1 MKVENKNIFKFS
13 LLVVALTAVNISSVY
28 ATDSAEVGIKIGDPQ
43 IHPTGVNFHVGEP
56 KNVHVIGKGKD
67 AIGIQTF
74 GERSTIGIYNDNGAV
89 NINSVSDTG
98 AAYGIKS
105 ENSKYFG
112 MTTNMTLDP
121 NHENFFNINVS
132 GATNKKS
139 AGIFSDSTSNV
150 GIIIFCGGLNITA
163 HNADGINV
171 KVKIGGISHLS
182 EADISQVENRYQLG
196 RINIKVTSDVNDK
209 IKRSAIY
216 FDGEGSS
223 YIENYSLNIESS
235 SNAIYL
241 KNEHNMFLITPN
253 EIKSTVQRYKIS
265 GDIVLESE
273 SKLNLDGID
282 YLKTNITKISGGKAE
297 IILSKGGNNWK
308 SQWDITGNSD
318 VNSLELNNSLV
329 QFMNKPAPVN
339 TMARLN
345 SNAGFYTLN
354 IEEKLTVNGGGTFIL
369 NTNGVDSDHIYVK
382 EMEGKA
388 HLFVKD
394 NGSANATVDS
404 QLALAKIDIKDVDSG
419 FIVNDFEAGG
429 YQFSAKEVN
438 GEYVANTNGRSHGSV
453 LSSSANVAANS
464 MVGNYLTNLVET
476 KNILNRVSDIRN
488 NKADNNL
495 WIRGYNGK
503 INAFE
508 SGLLSGFD
516 MKYNALQIGW
526 DNKLSVNTQ
535 GNFYLGAVVGYT
547 YGDQDHNFGSAKLKS
562 YNASL
567 YGSYMTED
575 HLYADVVLKY
585 ARLNNDFKVTS
596 LGGNSVKGDT
606 KTNSYSLSAGVGKRI
621 YLNSKDQGWFI
632 EPQAQLTATHIDAA
646 SYRASNGLRVKLDSQ
661 NSTLGRFGGSVG
673 YDINQ
678 SSLPTTIY
686 AKAALVREFAGGA
699 DYYLNNAKEHHSF
712 KGSWG
717 QYGIGVSTNFTPN
730 QQLYVDFEADRGGR
744 FKQRQLNVGYS
755 LSF

>member
-1 MKVENKNIFKFS
+1 MKFKFS
-13 LLVVALTAVNISSVY
+13 LLVCALSLSNISFANQY
-28 ATDSAEVGIKIGDPQ
+28 FYNNYVGD
-43 IHPTGVNFHVGEP
+43 
-56 KNVHVIGKGKD
+56 VIGKEIISTEDSNFYGNLVLEKSTTFNAVSKD
-67 AIGIQTF
+67 QNTYGVKSTGLYGQIILND
-74 GERSTIGIYNDNGAV
+74 ERSLLY
-89 NINSVSDTG
+89 INSLSELG
-98 AAYGIKS
+98 SAYGIKS
-105 ENSKYFG
+105 DALKQISISDIKFYYPNKIENA
-112 MTTNMTLDP
+112 L
-121 NHENFFNINVS
+121 EINVK
-132 GATNKKS
+132 GGIDKKS
-139 AGIFSDSTSNV
+139 AAISAENDAASFS
-150 GIIIFCGGLNITA
+150 IYLPKRGLKITA
-163 HNADGINV
+163 NNADGIVV
-171 KVKIGGISHLS
+171 KSQNHDFQSKFL
-182 EADISQVENRYQLG
+182 DIRL
-196 RINIKVTSDVNDK
+196 TSDQKETV
-209 IKRSAIY
+209 KRTAIY
-216 FDGEGSS
+216 ADGVMPINEAPFYNGSFQLKND
-223 YIENYSLNIESS
+223 YTNIESS
-235 SNAIYL
+235 GNAIYL
-241 KNEHNMFLITPN
+241 KNGVRFELDVPTDKKITGMRYRIIGDTILEN
-253 EIKSTVQRYKIS
+253 KSA
-265 GDIVLESE
+265 
-273 SKLNLDGID
+273 LDLFGID
-282 YLKTNITKISGGKAE
+282 YLKTNITKITDSKAD

-308 SQWDITGNSD
+308 SQWDITGNSN
-318 VNSLELNNSLV
+318 VNNLELNNSVV
-329 QFMNKPAPVN
+329 QFMNKPVPVN
-339 TMARLN
+339 TMARLS

-369 NTNGVDSDHIYVK
+369 NTNGVSSDHIYVK

-388 HLFVKD
+388 QLFVKD
-394 NGSANATVDS
+394 NGSANATADS
-404 QLALAKIDIKDVDSG
+404 QLVLAKIDIKDADSG

-488 NKADNNL
+488 DKADNNL

-508 SGLLSGFD
+508 SGMLSGFD

-526 DNKLSVNTQ
+526 DNKLSTNTQ
-535 GNFYLGAVVGYT
+535 GNFYLGAAVGYT
-547 YGDQDHNFGSAKLKS
+547 YGDQDHDFGSAKMKS

-621 YLNSKDQGWFI
+621 YLSSKDQGWFI

-678 SSLPTTIY
+678 SNLPTTIY

-744 FKQRQLNVGYS
+744 FKQRQLNMGYS